1 MKGKSGKIFIL
12 ALLAMQLVLA
22 TGIVAHASPAWAGRS
37 SSSGFYYTVQPGDTL
52 YSIARRHGTTVDA
65 IAQANGIL
73 NPAYIR
79 VGQALLIPTGPAGP
93 LPSPTGGYYTVQRG
107 DNLYRIALRFG
118 TTYWVIAVANNLAN
132 PNYIYAGQRLLIPG
146 YAAPPPI
153 VPPVRP
159 RVRPTA
165 TPTPTPTPQVAVCSP
180 QVNITEPTVN
190 AELDGSGITF
200 VRGTAAID
208 NFWYYKLEFAYGE
221 WPTEWS
227 LIEDLHFEPVVSGYL
242 GDWKTGALPEGVYQL
257 RLVVVDGTGNYP
269 EPCQVQVNIVR

>member
-1 MKGKSGKIFIL
+1 MKMKSKLGKALVL
-12 ALLAMQLVLA
+12 ALLVMQLVLT
-22 TGIVAHASPAWAGRS
+22 TGGVAHALSPCS
-37 SSSGFYYTVQPGDTL
+37 YYTVQPGDTL
-52 YSIARRHGTTVDA
+52 YSIARRYSTTVQA

-73 NPAYIR
+73 NPAYIY
-79 VGQALLIPTGPAGP
+79 VGQVLCIPGAAP
-93 LPSPTGGYYTVQRG
+93 LPPSGGYYIVQRG

-118 TTYWVIAVANNLAN
+118 TTYKAIAVANNLPN
-132 PNYIYAGQRLLIPG
+132 PNYIYAGQTLVIPG
-146 YAAPPPI
+146 YTAPPPV
-153 VPPVRP
+153 VPPAK
-159 RVRPTA
+159 PTPTPTPA
-165 TPTPTPTPQVAVCSP
+165 PAPTPTPTPQVAVCSP

-200 VRGTAAID
+200 IRGTAAID

-227 LIEDLHFEPVVSGYL
+227 LIEELHYAPVVNGYL

-269 EPCQVQVNIVR
+269 QPCQVQVKVVR

>member
-12 ALLAMQLVLA
+12 ALLVQLVLA
-22 TGIVAHASPAWAGRS
+22 TGIVAHASPS
-37 SSSGFYYTVQPGDTL
+37 LSPCSYYTVQRGDTL
-52 YSIARRHGTTVDA
+52 YSIARRYGTTVQA

-79 VGQALLIPTGPAGP
+79 VGQVLCIPGLAASP
-93 LPSPTGGYYTVQRG
+93 LSGGYYTVQRG
-107 DNLYRIALRFG
+107 DTLYSIACRFG
-118 TTYWVIAVANNLAN
+118 TTYWAIAAANNLSN
-132 PNYIYAGQRLLIPG
+132 PNYIYPGQTLLIPG
-146 YAAPPPI
+146 YTAPPPST
-153 VPPVRP
+153 PPP
-159 RVRPTA
+159 GPTA

-200 VRGTAAID
+200 VRGTATID

-221 WPTEWS
+221 WPAEWF
-227 LIEDLHFEPVVSGYL
+227 LIEDLHYEPVVSGYL

-269 EPCQVQVNIVR
+269 QPCQVQVNVVR